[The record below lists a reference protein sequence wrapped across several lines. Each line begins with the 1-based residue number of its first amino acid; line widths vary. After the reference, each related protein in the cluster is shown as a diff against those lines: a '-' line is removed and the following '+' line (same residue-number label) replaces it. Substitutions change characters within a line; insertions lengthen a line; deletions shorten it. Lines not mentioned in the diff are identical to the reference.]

1 MWIALAMINLPLTAA
16 LLPILPIFL
25 WYSHAK
31 GSSVSKASQALR
43 TKEQILADA
52 ITETLRFA
60 SAMKLLSGMR
70 AVLYKQ
76 LTSQGKMCGA
86 ATRYQVLLPPLPFP
100 PSHHTSSAFGCVRPS
115 LWVLMPLPPSRA
127 PSPSPAAAP
136 RADRPRRPP
145 ARRDVEARHHPRR
158 HVSTVKVLPTSTL
171 VAPQLATTRGRPR

>member
-86 ATRYQVLLPPLPFP
+86 ATRYQVLLPPLPLTHPP
-100 PSHHTSSAFGCVRPS
+100 PSHLLRLRVRPPLPSGCLCPS
-115 LWVLMPLPPSRA
+115 LWVLMPLPI
-127 PSPSPAAAP
+127 P
-136 RADRPRRPP
+136 RTTI
-145 ARRDVEARHHPRR
+145 
-158 HVSTVKVLPTSTL
+158 SGCY
-171 VAPQLATTRGRPR
+171 TRGSTAAYTCST